1 MCCSLSL
8 HNRFLCSQWFFAKCM
23 MSICHGAPISSC
35 LAGAFH
41 FLGILG
47 TTMFWIRLFC
57 VARFETK
64 IVQIRLYSDLLI
76 N

>member
-8 HNRFLCSQWFFAKCM
+8 HNRFVCSQWFFAKCM

-47 TTMFWIRLFC
+47 TTYNVLDSLVLRCKVRDQNSSNKALF
-57 VARFETK
+57 RSF
-64 IVQIRLYSDLLI
+64 